1 MQGQPGTT
9 VLPLPALC
17 RHIRQQRVL
26 LDMTQ
31 TELAKEAGVS
41 QSLVAKLERGR
52 LNPSYES
59 VRSILEALERH
70 HRVQEPTAAELMH
83 KDPLAATPGER
94 MSDVLA
100 RMKQHGI
107 SQLPVLDRKRP
118 VGQVSEAVVLQRMEH
133 GLSLDELKALRVR
146 EVMGP
151 PMPSIGPETRRGVLV
166 ELLKGEPA
174 ALVVDQGEVVGVV
187 TKPDLW

>member
-151 PMPSIGPETRRGVLV
+151 PMPCCIRSMPLVFPVKLYQAYIKNGGLV
-166 ELLKGEPA
+166 ESP
-174 ALVVDQGEVVGVV
+174 
-187 TKPDLW
+187 